1 MQHKVFQLQ
10 HITLISLYRIFR
22 QRLFQLQIIKKPSDV
37 WLPTHSRKEVNSNER
52 ISFAQHKAIVHCT
65 IYSSMKKIII
75 INGPNL
81 NLLGKRETDIYG
93 TTTFEE
99 FFHDIKDIYNG
110 EVNLTY
116 YQSNVEG
123 ELVNKLQETG
133 FSFDG
138 IILNAGGYTHT
149 SVAIRDA
156 IAAIKTPVVEV
167 HISNIYAREEF
178 RQHSLISAVCKGT
191 IAGFGLDSYILA
203 LDSFLN

>member
-1 MQHKVFQLQ
+1 
-10 HITLISLYRIFR
+10 
-22 QRLFQLQIIKKPSDV
+22 
-37 WLPTHSRKEVNSNER
+37 
-52 ISFAQHKAIVHCT
+52 
-65 IYSSMKKIII
+65 MKKIII

-99 FFHDIKDIYNG
+99 FFEDIKDIYNG
-110 EVNLTY
+110 EVNLSY

>member
-1 MQHKVFQLQ
+1 
-10 HITLISLYRIFR
+10 
-22 QRLFQLQIIKKPSDV
+22 
-37 WLPTHSRKEVNSNER
+37 
-52 ISFAQHKAIVHCT
+52 
-65 IYSSMKKIII
+65 MKKIII

-99 FFHDIKDIYNG
+99 FFEDIKDIYNG

-123 ELVNKLQETG
+123 ELVNKLQEVG

-156 IAAIKTPVVEV
+156 IAAIKTAVVEA

-191 IAGFGLDSYILA
+191 ISGFGLDSYILA